1 MKIEILR
8 LFTKIMFSEYATT
21 NARRMRCGGC
31 HLNLTL
37 GSSGDLSSPNFP
49 GDYGANTDCLWLLGT
64 ETEAKIK
71 LRYVYMTSIYLC
83 KTTICQMCVQ

>member
-1 MKIEILR
+1 MKIKILR

-21 NARRMRCGGC
+21 HARRMRCGGC

-64 ETEAKIK
+64 ETESKIK
-71 LRYVYMTSIYLC
+71 LR
-83 KTTICQMCVQ
+83 